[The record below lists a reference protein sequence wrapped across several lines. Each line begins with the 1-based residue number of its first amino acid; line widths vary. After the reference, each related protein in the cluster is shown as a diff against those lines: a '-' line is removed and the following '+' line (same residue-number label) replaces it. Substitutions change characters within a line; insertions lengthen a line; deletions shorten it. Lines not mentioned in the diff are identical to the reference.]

1 MADKQFGLLTFFTGC
16 FYYYALPDTQLT
28 VGWLTE
34 REKAIAVDRIRGN
47 FQGIGNY
54 SWQWYQVKE
63 AFLDPR
69 TYLYFLFSSFMN
81 IPNGGIG
88 TFGSLIINVSHRVSE
103 PSGPDLFSHLAT
115 RDESR
120 CCSTCLL
127 ARSIWDA
134 SSSS

>member
-1 MADKQFGLLTFFTGC
+1 M
-16 FYYYALPDTQLT
+16 
-28 VGWLTE
+28 
-34 REKAIAVDRIRGN
+34 DRIKGN

-88 TFGSLIINVSHRVSE
+88 TFGSLIINVSPRRCGSLLHAADIVSL
-103 PSGPDLFSHLAT
+103 SATLDVSRFS
-115 RDESR
+115 
-120 CCSTCLL
+120 STCLSV
-127 ARSIWDA
+127 RSTWA
-134 SSSS
+134 VSSS